1 MNEMKRS
8 CAPTDRQ
15 PRWENI
21 DWDKCDR
28 ASTYCKGS
36 KGRSLRQGQILAV
49 AADPLVHGQST
60 GCETGDF
67 QQREEYIGSGQGIM
81 VYSCCQGECHSCVE
95 KAGLQTH
102 AFETGKHSQEQR
114 EITPVGNTHDERQ
127 SHAGIVSHGIRP
139 RSRNYCGQPF
149 LRIPQREV
157 HG

>member
-28 ASTYCKGS
+28 EVRK
-36 KGRSLRQGQILAV
+36 
-49 AADPLVHGQST
+49 PLVHGQSS

-81 VYSCCQGECHSCVE
+81 VYSCSQGECHSCVE

-114 EITPVGNTHDERQ
+114 EITPVGNTHDER
-127 SHAGIVSHGIRP
+127 
-139 RSRNYCGQPF
+139 
-149 LRIPQREV
+149 
-157 HG
+157 